1 MEENALRLRA
11 VIEAAIDGIITINQR
26 GQIETINQAA
36 RTIFG
41 YTSEELIGKNVHV
54 LMPSPYHEE
63 HDGYLER
70 YHETRIPHIIGIGRE
85 VRGRKKNGEVFPLRL
100 AVSQVDLPDR
110 IIYTG
115 VIHDLTEVKRAERA
129 LEELN
134 LQLETRIRE
143 RTEELDQT
151 IAQLQR
157 ESRERKR
164 LNDGLVAALE
174 REKEL
179 NELKSRFVST
189 TSHEFRTPL
198 STILSSADLIAAYER
213 TDQQHRREKHVDRIR
228 RAVRGLTDILND
240 LLTLSRL
247 DEGRVETERT
257 TVSVPDLVQK
267 TYDDL
272 EPTLKPEQDIM
283 LQHQGA
289 EEVQSDAK
297 MLRHILE
304 NLLSNA
310 IKYSEKDIEC
320 RTKITDT
327 QLLLTVR
334 DRGIG
339 IPAADQRHL
348 FSRFFRASNVN
359 TISGTGLGLNIV
371 QQYAEELG
379 GSIRCESVEGKGTTF
394 YLQLPLE
401 DPYD

>member
-11 VIEAAIDGIITINQR
+11 VIEAAIDGIITIDRNGR
-26 GQIETINQAA
+26 IETINRAA
-36 RTIFG
+36 RELFG
-41 YTSEELIGKNVHV
+41 YTSEELVGKNVHV

-63 HDGYLER
+63 HNGYLER
-70 YHETRIPHIIGIGRE
+70 YHRTNRPHIIGIGRE
-85 VRGRKKNGEVFPLRL
+85 VHGRKKDGTVFPLRL

-110 IIYTG
+110 VIYTG
-115 VIHDLTEVKRAERA
+115 IIHDLTEVKRAERA

-134 LQLETRIRE
+134 LQLEARIRE
-143 RTEELDQT
+143 RTHALDR
-151 IAQLQR
+151 AVEDLRR
-157 ESRERKR
+157 ESTERKR
-164 LNDGLVAALE
+164 LNEGLIAALE

-179 NELKSRFVST
+179 GELKSRFVST

-228 RAVRGLTDILND
+228 RSVRGLTDILND

-247 DEGRVETERT
+247 DEGRMEVEHRT
-257 TVSVPDLVQK
+257 LSVTDLVRE
-267 TYDDL
+267 TYGDL
-272 EPTLKPEQDIM
+272 ELTLKPEQSIDCR
-283 LQHQGA
+283 HSGA
-289 EEVQSDAK
+289 AEIYSDPK

-310 IKYSEKDIEC
+310 IKYSEAAIDCI
-320 RTKITDT
+320 TVVTDT
-327 QLLLTVR
+327 EFRLTVR

-339 IPAADQRHL
+339 IPPDDQRHL
-348 FSRFFRASNVN
+348 FSRFFRATNVD

-379 GSIRCESVEGKGTTF
+379 GSIRFESIEGQGTTF
-394 YLQLPLE
+394 YVVLPLLE
-401 DPYD
+401 DRT